1 MNSLKTRLLEGEF
14 ITAAWAELG
23 CPDIAEI
30 LVRHGWPVVLID
42 GEHGIGDLET
52 WVSVARAVEAAGGEV
67 ILRVPEGTD
76 TMLKKVLDRGFRS
89 IVVPMVNTVEQAQ
102 QIARSCHYPVRG
114 TGGIGRGYAAPIVR
128 GSDYGT
134 RPDYASRTAN
144 EDVLVF
150 VQCETPE
157 SVSALAEIAGVEGID
172 GIFLGPNDLA
182 ATLGHIEDMDHAT
195 PQAAFAEVEAKVL
208 GAGKLLATVPGG
220 GRDFATLRQKGF
232 GLVAGVNDISVL
244 VEGIRTSA
252 AARDA
257 ELGRNVVDATAAAPR
272 RY

>member
-1 MNSLKTRLLEGEF
+1 MNALKSRLLDGEF

-67 ILRVPEGTD
+67 ILRVPDGTD
-76 TMLKKVLDRGFRS
+76 TVLKKVLDRGFRS
-89 IVVPMVNTVEQAQ
+89 LVVPMVNTVEQAR

-134 RPDYASRTAN
+134 RPDYALRTAN

-157 SVSALAEIAGVEGID
+157 SVSAIAEIAGVDGID
-172 GIFLGPNDLA
+172 GVFLGPNDLA

-195 PQAAFAEVEAKVL
+195 PQAAYAEVEAKVL

-220 GRDFATLRQKGF
+220 GRNFAILRQKGF
-232 GLVAGVNDISVL
+232 GLVAGVNEVSLL
-244 VEGIRTSA
+244 VDGIRAAA

-257 ELGRNVVDATAAAPR
+257 ELGLDVAGIAAAPG